1 MKMIDVW
8 VCCVIMVMVG
18 GYVVVLIGDF
28 NGDGY
33 FVFVVQVVMLWLVV
47 FVVWYILGYLCVV
60 LLGVEC
66 E

>member
-33 FVFVVQVVMLWLVV
+33 FVFVV
-47 FVVWYILGYLCVV
+47 
-60 LLGVEC
+60 
-66 E
+66 